1 VTGPGP
7 GPGPGPRERGGAGP
21 DDARRII
28 DEATRLIDALGGMP
42 AGHTGA
48 ECRRCP
54 VCRVMATLR
63 ELRPEVLEH
72 LSLAATEMLAAVR
85 EFAATVPAPSAAAPG
100 SPPGSPSGVPATYAG
115 PDAEPDAEP
124 DAGPDAELVPRP
136 TARRTSNRPVVQHIE
151 ITD

>member
-1 VTGPGP
+1 MTNPGE
-7 GPGPGPRERGGAGP
+7 REGAAA

-85 EFAATVPAPSAAAPG
+85 EFAATVPAPSTAPG
-100 SPPGSPSGVPATYAG
+100 PPSGPPSGAPAGHAG
-115 PDAEPDAEP
+115 PAARPDAEADAGS
-124 DAGPDAELVPRP
+124 DAGPDGGPAPRP
-136 TARRTSNRPVVQHIE
+136 TVRRASTRPAVQHIE